1 MTGEETMLAEPMTLE
16 RTDIHPSLAEALDLA
31 AQGNLVPIYRE
42 LPADLDTPVSV
53 YLKLAGSGASF
64 LLESVEGGE
73 QVGRYSFIGI
83 EPNAVLSFNGRSYTR
98 RSNGRAATADL
109 AYGQDPLHVLQAE
122 LARFLPVALPGLPRF
137 VGGLVGYLGYD
148 VVRFFEPKLDVLATD
163 EEPQH
168 KSPDFRPGRAESLP
182 EALYMLTDTLVA
194 FDHARG
200 RLLIIANAHL
210 DGDPAAAYA
219 EAVDRIDRI
228 AGRLS
233 TPLPS
238 RIAPAGHASSAPILT
253 SNFTQT
259 GFESVVRAA
268 KEHIAAGD
276 IFQVVLSQRLS
287 RYTSAQ
293 PFDIYRA
300 LRRLNPS
307 PYMFFF
313 DFGEIGGKPYHVI
326 GASPE
331 MLVRLEGRTATVR
344 PIAGTRRRGS
354 HPAEDA
360 ALEKE
365 LLADPKERA
374 EHVMLVDLGRNDL
387 GRVCEYGTV
396 HAPDLFVVERY
407 SHVMHIVSQVEGRL
421 RDGVGAF
428 DLLRAT
434 FPAGTVSG
442 APKVRAMEIIRDLE
456 SLDRGLYAGAVGY
469 FSYDGAMDT
478 CIAIRTMLMLGD
490 AVSIQ
495 AGAGIVADSDPAS
508 EYQETLNK
516 AKALAEA
523 IEMAEK

>member
-1 MTGEETMLAEPMTLE
+1 MLAEPMTLE
-16 RTDIHPSLAEALDLA
+16 RTDIHPSLAEVLELST
-31 AQGNLVPIYRE
+31 QGNLVPIYRE

-53 YLKLAGSGASF
+53 YLKLAGHGASF

-73 QVGRYSFIGI
+73 QVGRYSFIGV
-83 EPNAVLSFNGRSYTR
+83 EPNAVLSFNRRSYTR
-98 RSNGRAATADL
+98 RSNGHATTADL
-109 AYGQDPLHVLQAE
+109 PKGKDPLHVLQAE
-122 LARFLPVALPGLPRF
+122 LARFSPVVLPGLPRF

-148 VVRFFEPKLDVLATD
+148 VIRFFEPKLDQPGESSGELVRTL
-163 EEPQH
+163 
-168 KSPDFRPGRAESLP
+168 SPGLP

-200 RLLIIANAHL
+200 RLLIIVNAHL
-210 DGDPAAAYA
+210 NGDAEAAYDDA
-219 EAVDRIDRI
+219 SERIGRI
-228 AGRLS
+228 AERL
-233 TPLPS
+233 TEPLPS
-238 RIAPAGHASSAPILT
+238 LVTHSSSLSLVLT
-253 SNFTQT
+253 SNFTQN
-259 GFESVVRAA
+259 GFEEIVRQA

-276 IFQVVLSQRLS
+276 IFQVVLSQRMS
-287 RYTSAQ
+287 RHTSAQ

-313 DFGEIGGKPYHVI
+313 DFGEVDSKPYHVI

-344 PIAGTRRRGS
+344 PIAGTRRRGAT
-354 HPAEDA
+354 PTEDA
-360 ALEKE
+360 ALEQE

-387 GRVCEYGTV
+387 GRACEYGTV
-396 HAPDLFVVERY
+396 HVPDLFVVERY
-407 SHVMHIVSQVEGRL
+407 SHVMHIVSQVEGQL
-421 RDGVGAF
+421 RDGINAF

-456 SLDRGLYAGAVGY
+456 RLDRGLYGGAVGY

-478 CIAIRTMLMLGD
+478 CIAIRTLQMLSD
-490 AVSIQ
+490 VVSIQ

-516 AKALAEA
+516 AKALALA
-523 IEMAEK
+523 IESAEK

>member
-1 MTGEETMLAEPMTLE
+1 MLAGPTTIE
-16 RTDIHPSLAEALDLA
+16 RTDIHPSLVEVLELA
-31 AQGNLVPIYRE
+31 AQGNLIPIYRE

-53 YLKLAGSGASF
+53 YLKLAGHGALF

-83 EPNAVLSFNGRSYTR
+83 EPHAVLSFSGRSYTR
-98 RSNGRAATADL
+98 RSNSHTTTADL
-109 AYGQDPLHVLQAE
+109 ATGQDPLHVLQAE
-122 LARFLPVALPGLPRF
+122 LAHFSPVALPGLPRF

-148 VVRFFEPKLDVLATD
+148 AIRFFEPKLDQ
-163 EEPQH
+163 PC
-168 KSPDFRPGRAESLP
+168 ESSKLSQGLP

-200 RLLIIANAHL
+200 RLLIIVNAHL
-210 DGDPAAAYA
+210 NGDPEAAYYDA
-219 EAVDRIDRI
+219 IDRIDRI
-228 AGRLS
+228 ADRLS
-233 TPLPS
+233 APLPS
-238 RIAPAGHASSAPILT
+238 LVTRHSSATSALS
-253 SNFTQT
+253 SNFTQD
-259 GFESVVRAA
+259 GFEDIVRAA

-287 RYTSAQ
+287 RRTSAQ

-313 DFGEIGGKPYHVI
+313 DFGEIGDQPCHVI

-354 HPAEDA
+354 HPAEDV
-360 ALEKE
+360 ALEQE

-387 GRVCEYGTV
+387 GRVCEYGSV
-396 HAPDLFVVERY
+396 HLPDLFVVERY
-407 SHVMHIVSQVEGRL
+407 SHVMHIVSQVDGTL
-421 RDGVGAF
+421 RDGIDAF

-456 SLDRGLYAGAVGY
+456 KLDRGLYAGAVGY

-478 CIAIRTMLMLGD
+478 CIAIRTLQMIGD
-490 AVSIQ
+490 IVSIQ

-516 AKALAEA
+516 AKALAVA
-523 IEMAEK
+523 IEMAEA

>member
-1 MTGEETMLAEPMTLE
+1 MLAESMTIE
-16 RTDIHPSLAEALDLA
+16 RTDTRSVPSLSEMLELA
-31 AQGNLVPIYRE
+31 AQGNLIPIYRE

-53 YLKLAGSGASF
+53 YLKLAGHGASF

-83 EPNAVLSFNGRSYTR
+83 EPNAVLSFTGRSYTR
-98 RSNGRAATADL
+98 RSISHATTADL
-109 AYGQDPLHVLQAE
+109 PPGQDPLHVLQQE
-122 LARFLPVALPGLPRF
+122 LARFSPVALPGLPRF
-137 VGGLVGYLGYD
+137 VGGLVGCLGYD
-148 VVRFFEPKLDVLATD
+148 VIRFFEPKLDVLAVDDNPRHGT
-163 EEPQH
+163 
-168 KSPDFRPGRAESLP
+168 PDFRPARAPGLP

-200 RLLIIANAHL
+200 RLLIIVNAHL
-210 DGDPAAAYA
+210 NGDPEAAYEDA
-219 EAVDRIDRI
+219 IERIDRI
-228 AGRLS
+228 ADRLS
-233 TPLPS
+233 APLSS
-238 RIAPAGHASSAPILT
+238 RTTHHASSSSALS
-253 SNFTQT
+253 SNFTQA
-259 GFESVVRAA
+259 GFEDIVRTA

-287 RYTSAQ
+287 RRTSAR

-313 DFGEIGGKPYHVI
+313 DFGEVDGQPYHVI

-344 PIAGTRRRGS
+344 PIAGTRRRGAT
-354 HPAEDA
+354 PTEDV
-360 ALEKE
+360 ALEQE
-365 LLADPKERA
+365 LLVDPKERA

-396 HAPDLFVVERY
+396 HTPDLFVVERY
-407 SHVMHIVSQVEGRL
+407 SHVMHIVSQVEGQL
-421 RDGVGAF
+421 RAGIDAF

-456 SLDRGLYAGAVGY
+456 QLDRGLYAGAVGY

-478 CIAIRTMLMLGD
+478 CIAIRTMQMIGD
-490 AVSIQ
+490 VVSIQ

-516 AKALAEA
+516 AKALAVA

>member
-1 MTGEETMLAEPMTLE
+1 MLAETMTLE
-16 RTDIHPSLAEALDLA
+16 RTDIHPSLTEMRELA

-53 YLKLAGSGASF
+53 YLKLAGHGASF

-83 EPNAVLSFNGRSYTR
+83 EPNAVLSFKGRSYTR
-98 RSNGRAATADL
+98 RSNGHVMTADL
-109 AYGQDPLHVLQAE
+109 PQGKDPLHVLQEE
-122 LARFLPVALPGLPRF
+122 LARFSPVALPGLPRF

-148 VVRFFEPKLDVLATD
+148 AIRFFEPKLDQ
-163 EEPQH
+163 P
-168 KSPDFRPGRAESLP
+168 SESSKLSSGLP
-182 EALYMLTDTLVA
+182 EGLYLLTDTLVA

-200 RLLIIANAHL
+200 RLLIIVNAHL
-210 DGDPAAAYA
+210 NGAADAAYDA
-219 EAVDRIDRI
+219 AIDRIDRI
-228 AGRLS
+228 VDRLS
-233 TPLPS
+233 APLPARS
-238 RIAPAGHASSAPILT
+238 TQRASAASKLT
-253 SNFTQT
+253 SNFTQV
-259 GFESVVRAA
+259 GFEDIVRIAQG
-268 KEHIAAGD
+268 HIAAGD
-276 IFQVVLSQRLS
+276 VFQVVLSQRLS
-287 RYTSAQ
+287 RRTSAQ

-313 DFGEIGGKPYHVI
+313 DFGTIDDQPYLVI

-354 HPAEDA
+354 TPTEDA
-360 ALEKE
+360 ALEQE

-387 GRVCEYGTV
+387 GRVCDYGTV

-407 SHVMHIVSQVEGRL
+407 SHVMHLVSQVEGQL
-421 RDGVGAF
+421 RDGVDAF

-442 APKVRAMEIIRDLE
+442 APKVRAMEIIRELE
-456 SLDRGLYAGAVGY
+456 QLDRGLYAGAVGY

-478 CIAIRTMLMLGD
+478 CIAIRTIQMLGNT
-490 AVSIQ
+490 VGVQ

-508 EYQETLNK
+508 EYQETLSK
-516 AKALAEA
+516 AKALAAA
-523 IEMAEK
+523 IELAEK

>member
-1 MTGEETMLAEPMTLE
+1 MLAEPMILE
-16 RTDIHPSLAEALDLA
+16 RTDIHPDLTEVLELS
-31 AQGNLVPIYRE
+31 AQGNLIPIYRE

-53 YLKLAGSGASF
+53 YLKLAGYGASF

-83 EPNAVLSFNGRSYTR
+83 EPNAVLSFAGRSYIR
-98 RSNGRAATADL
+98 RSNSHATTVAL
-109 AYGQDPLHVLQAE
+109 AQGQDPLHVLQAE
-122 LARFLPVALPGLPRF
+122 LARFSPVALPGLPRF

-148 VVRFFEPKLDVLATD
+148 VIRFFEPKLDALAADDNPPRTPLD
-163 EEPQH
+163 E
-168 KSPDFRPGRAESLP
+168 SPAGAEDLP

-210 DGDPAAAYA
+210 HGDPEAAYDD
-219 EAVDRIDRI
+219 AVERIDRI
-228 AGRLS
+228 AARLS
-233 TPLPS
+233 APLPS
-238 RIAPAGHASSAPILT
+238 RITHHASSISPLS
-253 SNFTQT
+253 SNFTQP
-259 GFESVVRAA
+259 GFEDIVRAA

-287 RYTSAQ
+287 RRTSAQ

-313 DFGEIGGKPYHVI
+313 DFGAIDDRPYHVI

-354 HPAEDA
+354 TSTEDT
-360 ALEKE
+360 ALEQE

-407 SHVMHIVSQVEGRL
+407 SHVMHIVSQVEGQL
-421 RDGVGAF
+421 RDGVDAF

-456 SLDRGLYAGAVGY
+456 RLDRGLYAGAVGY

-478 CIAIRTMLMLGD
+478 CIAIRTMQMLGD
-490 AVSIQ
+490 VVSIQ

-516 AKALAEA
+516 AKALAVA

>member
-1 MTGEETMLAEPMTLE
+1 MLAEPMTIE
-16 RTDIHPSLAEALDLA
+16 RTDIHPSLNEVLELA
-31 AQGNLVPIYRE
+31 SQGNLIPIYRE

-53 YLKLAGSGASF
+53 YLKLAGHGASF

-83 EPNAVLSFNGRSYTR
+83 EPNAVLSFKQRSYTR
-98 RSNGRAATADL
+98 RSNGHATTADL
-109 AYGQDPLHVLQAE
+109 PKGKDPLHVLQEE
-122 LARFLPVALPGLPRF
+122 LARFSPVALPGLPRF
-137 VGGLVGYLGYD
+137 VGGLVGYLAYD
-148 VVRFFEPKLDVLATD
+148 VIRFFEPKLDVGAT
-163 EEPQH
+163 
-168 KSPDFRPGRAESLP
+168 SNSNLP

-200 RLLIIANAHL
+200 RLLIIVNAHL
-210 DGDPAAAYA
+210 NGDPEAAYEDA
-219 EAVDRIDRI
+219 IERIDRI
-228 AGRLS
+228 ADRLS
-233 TPLPS
+233 APLSS
-238 RIAPAGHASSAPILT
+238 RTTHRAVVSSAVS
-253 SNFTQT
+253 SNFTQA
-259 GFESVVRAA
+259 GFEDIVRVA

-287 RYTSAQ
+287 RRTSAQ

-313 DFGEIGGKPYHVI
+313 DFGTIDDQPYHVI

-344 PIAGTRRRGS
+344 PIAGTRRRGTT
-354 HPAEDA
+354 PTEDV
-360 ALEKE
+360 ALEQE

-387 GRVCEYGTV
+387 GRVCVYGTV
-396 HAPDLFVVERY
+396 HTPDLFVVERY
-407 SHVMHIVSQVEGRL
+407 SHVMHIVSQVEGQL
-421 RDGVGAF
+421 RDGIDAF
-428 DLLRAT
+428 GLLRAT
-434 FPAGTVSG
+434 FPVGTVSG
-442 APKVRAMEIIRDLE
+442 APKIRAMEIIRDLE
-456 SLDRGLYAGAVGY
+456 QLDRGLYAGSVGY

-478 CIAIRTMLMLGD
+478 CIAIRTMQMIGD
-490 AVSIQ
+490 VVSIQ

-516 AKALAEA
+516 AKALAVA

>member
-1 MTGEETMLAEPMTLE
+1 MLAEPMTRE
-16 RTDIHPSLAEALDLA
+16 RTEIHPSLNEVLELS
-31 AQGNLVPIYRE
+31 AQGNLIPIYRE

-53 YLKLAGSGASF
+53 YLKLAGHGASF

-83 EPNAVLSFNGRSYTR
+83 EPNAVLSFNQRSYTR
-98 RSNGRAATADL
+98 RSNDHTTTADL
-109 AYGQDPLHVLQAE
+109 PKGKDPLHVLQEE
-122 LARFLPVALPGLPRF
+122 LARFKPVALPGLPRF

-148 VVRFFEPKLDVLATD
+148 VIRFFEPKLDVLAADDNPPHT
-163 EEPQH
+163 
-168 KSPDFRPGRAESLP
+168 SPDESPAGAEGLP

-200 RLLIIANAHL
+200 RLLIIVNAHL
-210 DGDPAAAYA
+210 NGDPEAAYA
-219 EAVDRIDRI
+219 DAIDRIDRI
-228 AGRLS
+228 ADRLS
-233 TPLPS
+233 APLPA
-238 RIAPAGHASSAPILT
+238 RTTQHAPSPSTLS
-253 SNFTQT
+253 SNFTQF
-259 GFESVVRAA
+259 GFEEIVRAA

-287 RYTSAQ
+287 RRTSAQ

-313 DFGEIGGKPYHVI
+313 DFGEADGKPYHVI

-354 HPAEDA
+354 HPAEDV
-360 ALEKE
+360 ALEQE

-387 GRVCEYGTV
+387 GRACEYGTV
-396 HAPDLFVVERY
+396 HVPDLFVVERY
-407 SHVMHIVSQVEGRL
+407 SHVMHIVSQVEGKL
-421 RDGVGAF
+421 RDGIDAF

-442 APKVRAMEIIRDLE
+442 APKVRAMEIVRDLE
-456 SLDRGLYAGAVGY
+456 QLDRGLYAGSVGY

-478 CIAIRTMLMLGD
+478 CIAIRTMQMLGD
-490 AVSIQ
+490 VVSIQ

-508 EYQETLNK
+508 EYQETLTK
-516 AKALAEA
+516 AKALAVA
-523 IEMAEK
+523 IELAEK

>member
-1 MTGEETMLAEPMTLE
+1 MLAEPMTIE
-16 RTDIHPSLAEALDLA
+16 RTDTRSVPSLSEVLELA
-31 AQGNLVPIYRE
+31 SQGNLIPITRE

-53 YLKLAGSGASF
+53 YLKLAGHGASF

-83 EPNAVLSFNGRSYTR
+83 EPNAVLSFNQRSYTR
-98 RSNGRAATADL
+98 RSNGYTTTAHL
-109 AYGQDPLHVLQAE
+109 PKGQDPLHVLQEE
-122 LARFLPVALPGLPRF
+122 LARFSPVALPGLPRF

-148 VVRFFEPKLDVLATD
+148 VIRFFEPKLDQPC
-163 EEPQH
+163 EGSEPSQ
-168 KSPDFRPGRAESLP
+168 GLP

-200 RLLIIANAHL
+200 RLLIIVNAHL
-210 DGDPAAAYA
+210 NGDPEAAYYDA
-219 EAVDRIDRI
+219 IERIDRI
-228 AGRLS
+228 ADRLS
-233 TPLPS
+233 ASLASHTTP
-238 RIAPAGHASSAPILT
+238 RAAAASAVS
-253 SNFTQT
+253 SNFTQA
-259 GFESVVRAA
+259 GFEEIVRAA

-276 IFQVVLSQRLS
+276 LFQVVLSQRLS
-287 RYTSAQ
+287 RRTSAQ

-313 DFGEIGGKPYHVI
+313 DFGTIDDQPYHVI

-354 HPAEDA
+354 HPAEDV
-360 ALEKE
+360 ALEHE

-396 HAPDLFVVERY
+396 HVPDLFVVERY
-407 SHVMHIVSQVEGRL
+407 SHVMHIVSQVEGQL
-421 RDGVGAF
+421 RDGIDAF

-442 APKVRAMEIIRDLE
+442 APKVRAMEIIHELE
-456 SLDRGLYAGAVGY
+456 QLDRGLYAGAVGY

-478 CIAIRTMLMLGD
+478 CIAIRTMQMIGD
-490 AVSIQ
+490 VVSIQ

-516 AKALAEA
+516 AKALAVA

>member
-1 MTGEETMLAEPMTLE
+1 MLAEPTTIE
-16 RTDIHPSLAEALDLA
+16 RIDIHPSLNDVLDLA
-31 AQGNLVPIYRE
+31 SQGNLIPIYRE

-53 YLKLAGSGASF
+53 YLKLAGHGASY

-83 EPNAVLSFNGRSYTR
+83 EPNAVLSFKQRSYTR
-98 RSNGRAATADL
+98 RSNGHATTVDL
-109 AYGQDPLHVLQAE
+109 PAGKDPLQILQEE
-122 LARFLPVALPGLPRF
+122 LARYSPVALPGLPRF
-137 VGGLVGYLGYD
+137 VGGLVGYLAYD
-148 VVRFFEPKLDVLATD
+148 VVRFFEPKLDVGVT
-163 EEPQH
+163 
-168 KSPDFRPGRAESLP
+168 SVNNLP

-210 DGDPAAAYA
+210 NGDPEAAYE
-219 EAVDRIDRI
+219 EAIKRIDRI
-228 AGRLS
+228 AERLS
-233 TPLPS
+233 APLS
-238 RIAPAGHASSAPILT
+238 ARSAPAGHASASTTLS
-253 SNFTQT
+253 SNFTQA
-259 GFESVVRAA
+259 GFEEIVRAA

-287 RYTSAQ
+287 RRTFAQ

-313 DFGEIGGKPYHVI
+313 DFGMIADQPYHVI

-354 HPAEDA
+354 HPAEDV
-360 ALEKE
+360 ALEQE

-387 GRVCEYGTV
+387 GRVCEYGSV
-396 HAPDLFVVERY
+396 HVPDLFVVERY
-407 SHVMHIVSQVEGRL
+407 SHVMHIVSQVEGTL
-421 RDGVGAF
+421 RAGIDAF

-434 FPAGTVSG
+434 FPVGTVSG
-442 APKVRAMEIIRDLE
+442 APKIRAMEIIHELE
-456 SLDRGLYAGAVGY
+456 QLDRGLYAGSVGY

-478 CIAIRTMLMLGD
+478 CIAIRTLQMLGD
-490 AVSIQ
+490 VVSMQ

-516 AKALAEA
+516 AKALAVA
-523 IEMAEK
+523 IEMAERHA

>member
-1 MTGEETMLAEPMTLE
+1 MLAEPRTLE
-16 RTDIHPSLAEALDLA
+16 RTDIHPSLPELLELA
-31 AQGNLVPIYRE
+31 AHGNLVPIYRE

-53 YLKLAGSGASF
+53 YLKLAGRGAAF

-83 EPNAVLSFNGRSYTR
+83 EPSAVLSFNGRSVTR
-98 RSNGRAATADL
+98 RSNGRALTADL
-109 AYGQDPLHVLQAE
+109 PRGHDPLHVLQAE
-122 LARFLPVALPGLPRF
+122 LARFAPVALPGLPRF
-137 VGGLVGYLGYD
+137 VGGLVGYLGYG
-148 VVRFFEPKLDVLATD
+148 VTRFFEPKIDQPGGSLEL
-163 EEPQH
+163 
-168 KSPDFRPGRAESLP
+168 SPGLP

-200 RLLIIANAHL
+200 RLLIIVNAHV
-210 DGDPAAAYA
+210 DGNPEAAYDDA
-219 EAVDRIDRI
+219 IDRIDRL
-228 AGRLS
+228 ADRLAR
-233 TPLPS
+233 PLPS
-238 RIAPAGHASSAPILT
+238 LITRHSPAASLLT
-253 SNFTQT
+253 SNFTQD
-259 GFESVVRAA
+259 GFEEIVRRA

-287 RYTSAQ
+287 RRTAAQ

-307 PYMFFF
+307 PYMFYF
-313 DFGEIGGKPYHVI
+313 DFGVFDGQPYHVI

-354 HPAEDA
+354 TPTEDT
-360 ALEKE
+360 ALEQE

-396 HAPDLFVVERY
+396 QAPDLFAVERY
-407 SHVMHIVSQVEGRL
+407 SHVMHIVSQVEGQL
-421 RDGVGAF
+421 RDGLTAF

-456 SLDRGLYAGAVGY
+456 KLERGLYAGAVGY

-478 CIAIRTMLMLGD
+478 CIAIRTLQMLGD
-490 AVSIQ
+490 EVSVQ

-516 AKALAEA
+516 AKALAVA
-523 IEMAEK
+523 IELAEK

>member
-1 MTGEETMLAEPMTLE
+1 MLAEPMTLE
-16 RTDIHPSLAEALDLA
+16 RIDIHPSLSEVLELA
-31 AQGNLVPIYRE
+31 AQGNLIPITRE

-53 YLKLAGSGASF
+53 YLKLAGHGASF
-64 LLESVEGGE
+64 LLDSVEGGE

-83 EPNAVLSFNGRSYTR
+83 EPNAVLSFTGRSYTR
-98 RSNGRAATADL
+98 RSNSHATTFDL
-109 AYGQDPLHVLQAE
+109 AAGQDPLHVLQQE
-122 LARFLPVALPGLPRF
+122 LARFSPVALPGLPRF

-148 VVRFFEPKLDVLATD
+148 VIRFFEPKLDVLG
-163 EEPQH
+163 
-168 KSPDFRPGRAESLP
+168 SPDSRPAGVAKLP
-182 EALYMLTDTLVA
+182 EALYLLTDTLVA

-210 DGDPAAAYA
+210 NGDPEAAYDDA
-219 EAVDRIDRI
+219 IERIDRI
-228 AGRLS
+228 AERLCA
-233 TPLPS
+233 PLPS
-238 RIAPAGHASSAPILT
+238 LVTRHSPSAATLT
-253 SNFTQT
+253 SNFTLA
-259 GFESVVRAA
+259 GFEEIVRQA

-287 RYTSAQ
+287 RRTSAQ

-313 DFGEIGGKPYHVI
+313 DFGTIDDRPYHVI

-354 HPAEDA
+354 TPTEDS
-360 ALEKE
+360 ALEQE

-407 SHVMHIVSQVEGRL
+407 SHVMHIVSQVEGHL
-421 RDGVGAF
+421 RDGINAF

-442 APKVRAMEIIRDLE
+442 APKVRAMEIIRALE
-456 SLDRGLYAGAVGY
+456 QLDRGLYAGAVGY

-478 CIAIRTMLMLGD
+478 CIAIRTMQMLSD
-490 AVSIQ
+490 VVSIQ

-516 AKALAEA
+516 AKALAVA